1 MRVLPPTDVFI
12 FRQSSE
18 NDSDKEMT
26 YDCHNFQRMLVNSF
40 FTAKYT
46 QISIFDLNI
55 RRLYGIIYT
64 ELDIW
69 RRDMSDFQKYL
80 DESLSKVKI
89 PEVNNINNIDSKN
102 EIYTDLC
109 EMIIRERK
117 EQNITQKQ
125 LAEKTGLS
133 QSNISSIE
141 KGSTRPTIET
151 LIKIA
156 DALGKRLN
164 ISFEESEVTYL

>member
-1 MRVLPPTDVFI
+1 
-12 FRQSSE
+12 
-18 NDSDKEMT
+18 
-26 YDCHNFQRMLVNSF
+26 
-40 FTAKYT
+40 
-46 QISIFDLNI
+46 
-55 RRLYGIIYT
+55 
-64 ELDIW
+64 
-69 RRDMSDFQKYL
+69 MSDFQKYL

-89 PEVNNINNIDSKN
+89 PEVDNINNTDSKN

-109 EMIIRERK
+109 KMIINERK

-133 QSNISSIE
+133 QSNISNIE

>member
-1 MRVLPPTDVFI
+1 
-12 FRQSSE
+12 
-18 NDSDKEMT
+18 
-26 YDCHNFQRMLVNSF
+26 
-40 FTAKYT
+40 
-46 QISIFDLNI
+46 
-55 RRLYGIIYT
+55 
-64 ELDIW
+64 
-69 RRDMSDFQKYL
+69 MSDFQKYL

-89 PEVNNINNIDSKN
+89 PVVDNINKTDSKN

-109 EMIIRERK
+109 KMIINERK

-133 QSNISSIE
+133 QSNISNIE
-141 KGSTRPTIET
+141 KGSTHPTIET

>member
-1 MRVLPPTDVFI
+1 
-12 FRQSSE
+12 
-18 NDSDKEMT
+18 
-26 YDCHNFQRMLVNSF
+26 
-40 FTAKYT
+40 
-46 QISIFDLNI
+46 
-55 RRLYGIIYT
+55 
-64 ELDIW
+64 
-69 RRDMSDFQKYL
+69 MSDFQKYL
-80 DESLSKVKI
+80 DESLSRVKI
-89 PEVNNINNIDSKN
+89 PEVNNINNTDSKN

-133 QSNISSIE
+133 QSNISNIE